1 MVKQSAAS
9 IGSAAGSSTKASSF
23 HAMRALDHLVA
34 DRHPLTDLVC
44 FFVPALFMSFT
55 DILPI
60 YATGTDI

>member
-9 IGSAAGSSTKASSF
+9 IGSSIKASSS

-44 FFVPALFMSFT
+44 FLVPILFMSFT

-60 YATGTDI
+60 YATGADI

>member
-9 IGSAAGSSTKASSF
+9 IGSAGSSIKASNS

-44 FFVPALFMSFT
+44 FLVPILFMSFT

-60 YATGTDI
+60 YATGTYI